1 MSIITLYKQGISQ
14 RQISKIVGHDRKTVR
29 RIIRRYKEDG
39 ITEPVKMSKELVLDK
54 YKDKIIEL
62 MEKDLS
68 GVRIQEELSREGLK
82 ISYSSVVRYIKKIK
96 GKNNI
101 CVRFHT
107 EVGEEAQVDFGYIG
121 LLPMGDGK
129 KRKAWVFNMRL
140 SYSRLDYYE
149 IVYDQK
155 VETFLRCHINA
166 FQYFKGV
173 PKLVKIDNLKAG
185 VLEANFYE
193 PIYQRQYKA
202 LSEHYGYEIIPC
214 RIRKPQEK
222 GKVESGIK
230 YVKNNFF
237 KGRKFKDLKDA
248 EQRLERWIETTCN
261 SRIHGTTKK
270 VPKELYDNEEK
281 EKLKELPIEEFCM
294 GILSKR
300 KVCRDC
306 HVTVENSYYSVPYKY
321 VGKFVEVHV
330 KVNLISILHEGKELA
345 THIRSKEKGVF
356 ITNTSHYNQY
366 KIFDHKSEEYRSNY
380 KERMQDIGNNA
391 KELFVEILIKKP
403 NSWYR
408 TTNGILAL
416 KKIYKKDVIDMACKR
431 ALAFEITEYSK
442 VKNICKTGS
451 YNLPIDKE
459 VRNAKTC

>member
-29 RIIRRYKEDG
+29 RIIRRYKEYG

-96 GKNNI
+96 GKSNI

-107 EVGEEAQVDFGYIG
+107 EAGEEAQVDFGYIG
-121 LLPMGDGK
+121 LLPMGDCK

-149 IVYDQK
+149 IVYNQK

-202 LSEHYGYEIIPC
+202 
-214 RIRKPQEK
+214 
-222 GKVESGIK
+222 
-230 YVKNNFF
+230 
-237 KGRKFKDLKDA
+237 
-248 EQRLERWIETTCN
+248 
-261 SRIHGTTKK
+261 
-270 VPKELYDNEEK
+270 
-281 EKLKELPIEEFCM
+281 
-294 GILSKR
+294 
-300 KVCRDC
+300 
-306 HVTVENSYYSVPYKY
+306 
-321 VGKFVEVHV
+321 
-330 KVNLISILHEGKELA
+330 
-345 THIRSKEKGVF
+345 
-356 ITNTSHYNQY
+356 
-366 KIFDHKSEEYRSNY
+366 
-380 KERMQDIGNNA
+380 
-391 KELFVEILIKKP
+391 
-403 NSWYR
+403 
-408 TTNGILAL
+408 
-416 KKIYKKDVIDMACKR
+416 
-431 ALAFEITEYSK
+431 
-442 VKNICKTGS
+442 
-451 YNLPIDKE
+451 
-459 VRNAKTC
+459 